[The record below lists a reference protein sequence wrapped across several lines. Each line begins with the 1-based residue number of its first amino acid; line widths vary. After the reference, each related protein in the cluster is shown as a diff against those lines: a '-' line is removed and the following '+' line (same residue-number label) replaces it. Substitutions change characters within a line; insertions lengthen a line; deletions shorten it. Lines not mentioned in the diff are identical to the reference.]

1 MAKPS
6 ILNILSFWLVKYV
19 AFYILLMFKNDNY
32 ALLKVN
38 EIQNGEDLFYHLW
51 LFLFLPVVCMLIFSV
66 PLYFS
71 LRVKKWAYLAL
82 IITAILIAEYF
93 LYTWLAS
100 QTNLINGVYNG
111 IFSLLFL
118 LLFFFRRVGNL
129 HQETT

>member
-38 EIQNGEDLFYHLW
+38 EIQNGEDLFYYLW

-71 LRVKKWAYLAL
+71 LRVKKWAYFAL

-118 LLFFFRRVGNL
+118 LLFFRKL
-129 HQETT
+129 HNP

>member
-32 ALLKVN
+32 ALLRVD
-38 EIQNGEDLFYHLW
+38 EIQNGDDLFYYLW

-66 PLYFS
+66 PLYLS

-118 LLFFFRRVGNL
+118 LLFFLRRAGNL

>member
-32 ALLKVN
+32 ALLRVD
-38 EIQNGEDLFYHLW
+38 EIQNGDDLFYYLW

-66 PLYFS
+66 PLYLS

-118 LLFFFRRVGNL
+118 LLFFFRRAGNL